1 MAGRQ
6 SCISACLQWPADC
19 RGGLFKGGLSVITLL
34 CESSVIMDR
43 KSRKGKPGYVAIVKH
58 LTWKSCVSAI
68 AKKSNNNL
76 QAKYYSGQR
85 LTTTD
90 SCRNLLS
97 LSALYR

>member
-34 CESSVIMDR
+34 CDSSVILDR
-43 KSRKGKPGYVAIVKH
+43 KSRKAWICGNSKTPH
-58 LTWKSCVSAI
+58 LEI
-68 AKKSNNNL
+68 LRLQLLRNQIMNF

-90 SCRNLLS
+90 SYRNLLS